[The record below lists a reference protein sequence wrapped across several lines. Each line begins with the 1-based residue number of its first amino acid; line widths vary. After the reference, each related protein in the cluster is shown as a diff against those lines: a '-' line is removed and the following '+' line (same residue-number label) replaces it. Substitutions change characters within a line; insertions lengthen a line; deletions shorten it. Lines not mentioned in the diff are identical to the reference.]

1 MGVVPSPTQPV
12 PVDGTYLWG
21 GYIVRE
27 YGSVRGENGSEGG
40 GKVDAVQIE
49 IPNAKREYNEESK
62 SNKDGEEGYEDE
74 RERYLNELAEAVSDW
89 IDLNYK
95 KNGTEESQGPEW

>member
-27 YGSVRGENGSEGG
+27 YGSERGENGAEGG

-74 RERYLNELAEAVSDW
+74 RERYLNELAEAVSEW